1 MRGMDD
7 FQIAVIGNRDEANL
21 LRLTGIRKYL
31 VFDEED
37 RALREKLR
45 TAFSELVGD
54 ASVGLIL
61 IPDDWVDFV
70 RDLVKK
76 LRAGKRSRTVVIEYP
91 ARYREEKPDIRRFYS
106 RLTRSL
112 IGFNVEI

>member
-7 FQIAVIGNRDEANL
+7 FQIAVIGSRDEVNL
-21 LRLTGIRKYL
+21 LRLTGIRKYV
-31 VFDEED
+31 VFDEDD

-45 TAFSELVGD
+45 TVFSELTGD
-54 ASVGLIL
+54 PSVGLIL
-61 IPDDWVDFV
+61 VPDEWMDFV
-70 RDLVKK
+70 RDMVRK
-76 LRAGKRSRTVVIEYP
+76 LRAGKRVRTVVIEYP
-91 ARYREEKPDIRRFYS
+91 ARYREEKPDVRRFYS

>member
-7 FQIAVIGNRDEANL
+7 FQIAVIGSRDEVSL
-21 LRLTGIRKYL
+21 LRLTGIRKYV
-31 VFDEED
+31 VFDEDD

-45 TAFSELVGD
+45 TAFSELTGD
-54 ASVGLIL
+54 PSVGLIL
-61 IPDDWVDFV
+61 VPDEWMDFV
-70 RDLVKK
+70 RDMARK
-76 LRAGKRSRTVVIEYP
+76 LRAGKRVRTVVIEYP
-91 ARYREEKPDIRRFYS
+91 ARYREEKQDIRRYYS